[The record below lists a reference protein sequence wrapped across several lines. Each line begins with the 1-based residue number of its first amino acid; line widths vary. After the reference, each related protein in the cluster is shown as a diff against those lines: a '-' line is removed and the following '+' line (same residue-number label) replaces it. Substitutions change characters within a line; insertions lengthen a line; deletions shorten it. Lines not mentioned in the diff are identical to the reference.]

1 MIFFS
6 NALTGRLKPEYR
18 IINDRLTGSKQYR
31 SAHSRTDRMV
41 LSSAYEYQRGHFPL
55 YSISCAP
62 DTERTWIAAR
72 TARRKG
78 KSGTEPALYSFSLVR
93 STALWYDK
101 CIHKAVHH
109 EHRKIFPPVCGTSW
123 VLIWPH
129 SRCLYTSQLVVSSPS
144 IWQGRLSQIS
154 VYCRT
159 SAGTL

>member
-31 SAHSRTDRMV
+31 SAHSWTSCMV
-41 LSSAYEYQRGHFPL
+41 LSAAYEYQRGHFPL
-55 YSISCAP
+55 HSISCAP
-62 DTERTWIAAR
+62 DTERTWISAR

-78 KSGTEPALYSFSLVR
+78 KSGTELALYSFSLVR

-109 EHRKIFPPVCGTSW
+109 EHRRYSHRSAVQAEFWSDFIHWADHAGADESIHNLHTSEQHCRPNGKGTAS
-123 VLIWPH
+123 
-129 SRCLYTSQLVVSSPS
+129 CM
-144 IWQGRLSQIS
+144 G
-154 VYCRT
+154 
-159 SAGTL
+159 